1 MSRHAFFILAAGSL
15 VLAGCGSSSPTPAT
29 VAPAPPPPTT
39 QPPAPAGPAAF
50 VCPLPALPDLRNEC
64 PKLKGGQLQDYVNI
78 AVDRTITEHPEY
90 FDLTDTVGGGSVKVK
105 DRARYIRSV
114 VANIHAQGVCAN
126 EEVEEIQVKNVND
139 FHEQYNLWSSSG
151 YTRKSYITTCF
162 PAQF

>member
-1 MSRHAFFILAAGSL
+1 MSRHAYIFVLAAGL
-15 VLAGCGSSSPTPAT
+15 LTGCGSSSPTPAAVT
-29 VAPAPPPPTT
+29 PAPPPTT
-39 QPPAPAGPAAF
+39 QAPPPAPAGPAAF
-50 VCPLPALPDLRNEC
+50 VCPLPALPDLRTEC

-78 AVDRTITEHPEY
+78 AVDRTITDHPEY

-105 DRARYIRSV
+105 DRGKYIKAV

-126 EEVEEIQVKNVND
+126 EEIEEIQVKNTNE

-151 YTRKSYITTCF
+151 YTRRSYITTCF